1 MSEVSYRQNTLF
13 QKIKLLVNGM
23 PVQLVLL
30 CCLTLLF
37 LIGCQQDNGTTAVQ
51 QATPTP
57 LPTPVVPEKPTYTVE
72 QGTVLDTLDFT
83 GRVSPILEQE
93 LFFKTDGY
101 VDQVL
106 VRRGDTIQEG
116 DILAQLEISNLEE
129 QLTQAQLA
137 LQTAEIRLQKA
148 IKELE
153 DNLLEAQINLEK
165 AQLQLNQSQAENDSA
180 SLISASVDLSR
191 AQERVASAAY
201 EYQKARD
208 RHWESEEVLDSYSHI
223 LQQAE
228 EELLIAEA
236 RYNDTVATDNTGNFD
251 ARAQQ
256 LDLQL
261 AQLRVD
267 QLERGVDPLLELDV
281 EKARLDVA
289 EIERQI
295 ADAQLIAP
303 FTGEILSVN
312 VRPGDR
318 AEAFAT
324 VMVLADPGDLE
335 ITASLGAE
343 QLEEMSIDQP
353 AVIQLRNRPEEEFSG
368 TVRSLPYPYGGGAVG
383 EASED
388 DAARITPDT
397 PIDLELGDLA
407 NVTITLEKKDDA
419 LWLPPAAIRTF
430 QGRTFVVIEENGV
443 QRRVDVRLGIESD
456 DRVEIL
462 EGLEA
467 GQTVIGE

>member
-1 MSEVSYRQNTLF
+1 MSDVKQRQNRIAKTVKSTRHGALIRSVLSCCF
-13 QKIKLLVNGM
+13 IFLLLV
-23 PVQLVLL
+23 
-30 CCLTLLF
+30 
-37 LIGCQQDNGTTAVQ
+37 GCQQNNGATTTQ

-83 GRVSPILEQE
+83 GRVSPVLEQE
-93 LFFKTDGY
+93 VFFKTDGF

-106 VRRGDTIQEG
+106 ARRGDSVQEG
-116 DILAQLEISNLEE
+116 DVLAQLEISNLEE

-148 IKELE
+148 IQELE
-153 DNLLEAQINLEK
+153 DNLLEAEINLEK
-165 AQLQLNQSQAENDSA
+165 AQLQLNQSQADNESA
-180 SLISASVDLSR
+180 GLISASIELSR
-191 AQERVASAAY
+191 AQERVAEAAY
-201 EYQKARD
+201 EFQKARD
-208 RHWESEEVLDSYSHI
+208 RHWEPEEIVESYAKI

-228 EELLIAEA
+228 EDLIIAEA
-236 RYNDTVATDNTGNFD
+236 RYNDTVTSSNTGSYD
-251 ARAQQ
+251 ARSQQ

-267 QLERGVDPLLELDV
+267 QLKRGVDLLLELDV
-281 EKARLDVA
+281 EKAQLDMA

-295 ADAQLIAP
+295 GDAQLIAP
-303 FTGEILSVN
+303 FTGEILSIN

-343 QLEEMSIDQP
+343 QLEKMSIDQP
-353 AVIQLRNRPEEEFSG
+353 ATIQLRNRPEEAFGGS
-368 TVRSLPYPYGGGAVG
+368 VRSLPYPYGGGAVG

-388 DAARITPDT
+388 DVARITPDT
-397 PIDLELGDLA
+397 PIALELGDLA
-407 NVTITLEKKDDA
+407 NVTITLEEKDDI

-430 QGRTFVVIEENGV
+430 QGRTFVVIEEDGV

-456 DRVEIL
+456 ERVEIL

>member
-1 MSEVSYRQNTLF
+1 MSEVNRRHNIFIQKTNLPIHGLLMRFVLVCCVLF
-13 QKIKLLVNGM
+13 
-23 PVQLVLL
+23 
-30 CCLTLLF
+30 LF
-37 LIGCQQDNGTTAVQ
+37 LIGCQQNNGTTTTQ

-57 LPTPVVPEKPTYTVE
+57 LPTPVVPEKPTYSVE

-83 GRVSPILEQE
+83 GRVSPVLEQE
-93 LFFKTDGY
+93 LFFKTDGF

-106 VRRGDTIQEG
+106 VRRGDTVQEG
-116 DILAQLEISNLEE
+116 DILAQLEISTLEE

-148 IKELE
+148 IQELD
-153 DNLLEAQINLEK
+153 DNLLEAEINLEK
-165 AQLQLNQSQAENDSA
+165 AQLQLNQSQANNESA
-180 SLISASVDLSR
+180 GLVSASVDLSR
-191 AQERVASAAY
+191 AQERVAEAAY
-201 EYQKARD
+201 EYQKAQD
-208 RHWESEEVLDSYSHI
+208 RYWEPEEVINSYAQM

-228 EELLIAEA
+228 EDLLIAEA
-236 RYNDTVATDNTGNFD
+236 RYNDTVSSSNTGNYE
-251 ARAQQ
+251 ARTQQ

-267 QLERGVDPLLELDV
+267 QLKRGVDLLLELDV

-295 ADAQLIAP
+295 GDARLIAP

-343 QLEEMSIDQP
+343 QLEKMSIDQP
-353 AVIQLRNRPEEEFSG
+353 AMIELRNRPEEEFSG
-368 TVRSLPYPYGGGAVG
+368 TVRSLPYPYGGGAVS
-383 EASED
+383 EAGED
-388 DAARITPDT
+388 DVARITPDT
-397 PIDLELGDLA
+397 PAALELGDLA
-407 NVTITLEKKDDA
+407 NVTITLEEKDDV

-430 QGRTFVVIEENGV
+430 QGRTFVVVEEDGV